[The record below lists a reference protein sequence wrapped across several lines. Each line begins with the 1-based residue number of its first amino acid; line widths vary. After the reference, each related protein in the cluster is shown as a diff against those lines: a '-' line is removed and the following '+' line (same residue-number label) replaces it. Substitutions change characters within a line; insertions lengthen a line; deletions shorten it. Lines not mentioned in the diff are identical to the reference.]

1 MEFAPSTV
9 CNGEFS
15 ARQKRGFW
23 CVLNRF
29 RPLPKASGLFIASKL
44 HPRCGT
50 TPMSNESK
58 ILIVAAEPHDR
69 HAVARVLGAEPY
81 EIIEADGIATA
92 LAHVDDSVDVVI
104 SDLHLPSSNGVE
116 LVQKWHELSPTTPF
130 ILVAETGDTAS
141 AVDAMK
147 HGASDYITKPVNSEE
162 LSVRIVKWLD
172 ASRQAQRLHQL
183 ESRLDSHN
191 GEDFGDHPHIDIPTG
206 TSLEDLERAAVEKA
220 LQQHHGNRTHAA
232 KTLGISVRTLQRKL
246 KAWRVPVLSLR
257 HHAPSQDF
265 SFPFAH

>member
-1 MEFAPSTV
+1 MNCILPM
-9 CNGEFS
+9 
-15 ARQKRGFW
+15 
-23 CVLNRF
+23 
-29 RPLPKASGLFIASKL
+29 PKASGLFMASKL

-50 TPMSNESK
+50 TPMSNEPK
-58 ILIVAAEPHDR
+58 ILIVADEPQDR
-69 HAVARVLGAEPY
+69 HAVARAVGAEPY
-81 EIIEADGIATA
+81 EIVEADSVATA
-92 LAHVDDSVDVVI
+92 LAYVDLSVDVVI
-104 SDLHLPSSNGVE
+104 SDLRLQSSSGVE
-116 LVQKWHELSPTTPF
+116 LVQKWHERSPTTPF
-130 ILVAETGDTAS
+130 ILVAESGDTAS

-162 LSVRIVKWLD
+162 LLIRIVKWLD

-191 GEDFGDHPHIDIPTG
+191 GEDFGDHQHIDIPAG